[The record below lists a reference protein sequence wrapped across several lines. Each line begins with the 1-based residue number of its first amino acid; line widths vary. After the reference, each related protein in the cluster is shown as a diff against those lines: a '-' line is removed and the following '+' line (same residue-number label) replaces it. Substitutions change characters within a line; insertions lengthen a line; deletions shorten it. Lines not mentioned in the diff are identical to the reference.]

1 MPSELEIG
9 LEPKTALT
17 ILYTGDLHGN
27 VEQMK
32 YMATL
37 IKEQRQKVKVALL
50 ADSGDWSKGSP
61 ICDQNGGKPMAEI
74 MNYLAYD
81 AVALGEA
88 DLSWGVRGLRHLIEM
103 ADFPFLCSNIRGE
116 LPDGIK
122 PYTVKES
129 SGIRMGIIGVSPV
142 VNLPERHYSMVQ
154 PEEGIG
160 EALNAMQAEK
170 IELHILLSHLGIEKD
185 REIARVFPSLQLI
198 IGGHSHI
205 NLEKPEEVGSTL
217 IVHGGAF
224 GEYLGTLNLTL
235 GATITL
241 KGKDRDR

>member
-9 LEPKTALT
+9 LEPKAALT

-27 VEQMK
+27 AEQMK

-61 ICDQNGGKPMAEI
+61 ICDQNGGRPMAEI

-88 DLSWGVRGLRHLIEM
+88 DLSWGIRGLRHLLEIT
-103 ADFPFLCSNIRGE
+103 DFPFLCSNIRGE
-116 LPDGIK
+116 LPDRIK

-129 SGIRMGIIGVSPV
+129 SGIRMGIIGVSPM
-142 VNLPERHYSMVQ
+142 VNLPERQYSMVQ

-160 EALNAMQAEK
+160 EALKAMQSEK
-170 IELHILLSHLGIEKD
+170 IELYILLSHLGIEKD
-185 REIARVFPSLQLI
+185 REIARIFPSLQLI

-241 KGKDRDR
+241 KGKD